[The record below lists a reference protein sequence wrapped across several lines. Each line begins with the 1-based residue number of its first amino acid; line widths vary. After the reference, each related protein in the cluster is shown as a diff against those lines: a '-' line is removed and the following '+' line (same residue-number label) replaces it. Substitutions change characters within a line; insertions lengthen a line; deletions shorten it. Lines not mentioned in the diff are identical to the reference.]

1 MIKPE
6 VLSQQ
11 VLLQDIGAEE
21 LNKIA
26 NITRQV
32 TIKKG
37 EPLFKEKEAT
47 QGLWLIVKGK
57 IEISRVTAD
66 GWRQTLV
73 VLPAGHFFG
82 ELSILENRR
91 HVASAVALEDTE
103 LLLIPKE
110 DFEKMMEE
118 DCGLAVHIIKRIAI
132 VMSKNIRRM
141 NDKFLSALISY

>member
-1 MIKPE
+1 MINAD
-6 VLSQQ
+6 VLKEQI
-11 VLLQDIGAEE
+11 LLQDIDKAGLDKMARITK
-21 LNKIA
+21 KISF
-26 NITRQV
+26 
-32 TIKKG
+32 KKG
-37 EPLFKEKEAT
+37 EQLFKEKDDT
-47 QGLWLIVKGK
+47 QGLWLIRSGK

-73 VLPAGHFFG
+73 VLTAGHFFG
-82 ELSILENRR
+82 ELSILENRH

-118 DCGLAVHIIKRIAI
+118 DCALALCIVKRIAI
-132 VMSKNIRRM
+132 VMSKNLRRM